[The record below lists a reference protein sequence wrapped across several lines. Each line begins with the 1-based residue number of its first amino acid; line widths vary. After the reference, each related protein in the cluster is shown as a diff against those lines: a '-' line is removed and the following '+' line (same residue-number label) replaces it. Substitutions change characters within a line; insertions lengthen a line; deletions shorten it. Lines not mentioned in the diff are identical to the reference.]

1 MPARQF
7 NGFSPEGDGR
17 SGFMNETLLLEH
29 LEQIA
34 NRLGVELRYENLGIG
49 GIRSDGGYCRVSGKS
64 LILINRKDSRRKKI
78 LVLAKSLKRLN
89 LEGIFIPPAVRKI
102 LDTQNN

>member
-1 MPARQF
+1 
-7 NGFSPEGDGR
+7 
-17 SGFMNETLLLEH
+17 MNETLLLEH

-49 GIRSDGGYCRVSGKS
+49 GIRSDGGYCRVSGKDM
-64 LILINRKDSRRKKI
+64 ILINRKDSRRKKI

-89 LEGIFIPPAVRKI
+89 LDGIFIPPAVRKI
-102 LDTQNN
+102 LDSRNN